1 MVCESL
7 PEKNQSKIEPEPK
20 EENENQMEASVFGE
34 EGYLQKTSVELE
46 EVFKG
51 DCGQYI
57 S

>member
-7 PEKNQSKIEPEPK
+7 PEKNQSKIEPEAK
-20 EENENQMEASVFGE
+20 EENENQREASVFGE
-34 EGYLQKTSVELE
+34 EEYLQKTSVELE
-46 EVFKG
+46 EVSKG